1 MNREDA
7 IKLLAVIKVA
17 YPYSYKGMDDSS
29 IEATVNMWH
38 TSFSDVPYML
48 MQAAFN
54 SFRFKSKFPPTV
66 ADMCEELQCIY
77 WSAVEIYHDPR
88 ITQELANKSRAV
100 MECTHRFKSEVKT
113 QLDFNEIP
121 SNLLP
126 QQEYKRIGEGWC
138 YGI

>member
-17 YPYSYKGMDDSS
+17 YPYSYNKMDDES

-38 TSFSDVPYML
+38 TSFPDVPYML

-66 ADMCEELQCIY
+66 ADMCEELRHIY
-77 WSAVEIYHDPR
+77 WTAAERYYDPMIDR
-88 ITQELANKSRAV
+88 ELANKSKAV
-100 MECTHRFKSEVKT
+100 MKCTYRFKNEVKT
-113 QLDFNEIP
+113 QLDFDAIP

-126 QQEYKRIGEGWC
+126 QQECKCIGEG
-138 YGI
+138 